1 MITVTDAARTKA
13 AQLRDSEGQPGDAV
27 LRVGVQGG
35 GCSGFQYSL
44 EFGERRDD
52 DTVLDFPEITVAV
65 DPFSGPLIAGSILDY
80 DGSITGQGFHFTNP
94 QVSAGC
100 GCGKSFQVNEE
111 ALEALS

>member
-1 MITVTDAARTKA
+1 MITVTEAARAKA
-13 AQLRDSEGQPGDAV
+13 VALMQDEGSEPGSV

-44 EFGERRDD
+44 EFGARRDD
-52 DTVLDFPEITVAV
+52 DTLLEYPELTVAI
-65 DPFSGPLIAGSILDY
+65 DPFSGPLIAGSTLDY
-80 DGSITGQGFHFTNP
+80 DGTITGQGFQFTNP
-94 QVSAGC
+94 QVAAGC

>member
-1 MITVTDAARTKA
+1 MITVTEAARSKA
-13 AQLRDSEGQPGDAV
+13 AALRENEGQSEDAV

-52 DTVLDFPEITVAV
+52 DTLLAYPEITVAV

-80 DGSITGQGFHFTNP
+80 DGSISGQGFHFTNP

-100 GCGKSFQVNEE
+100 GCGKSFQVNED